1 MFSTVGRAFRFTLIE
16 LLVVI
21 AIIAILAAM
30 LLPALKQAQGKA
42 FSSQCV
48 SNLKQL
54 AQAHIMYSQ
63 SNDFN
68 FAGINCWRWYAQSSG
83 PPPVPQYPNFMK
95 HPSNG
100 NYYPSWAAPV
110 FDFAGGNIDIYLCPA
125 TSYNCYGSA
134 YGMPAG
140 DGASTAGWI
149 WNTTAR
155 RTPII
160 KNPTECMLVSEKGG
174 GGGGGYILSWRY
186 YAMRQ
191 PSQGQHQ
198 KGANV
203 AFVDGHVNWY
213 RLLTTP
219 IGHGW
224 RDPYS
229 PSYSYHTPWET
240 FGNWKR

>member
-1 MFSTVGRAFRFTLIE
+1 MIRTVRRVVEFTLIE

-42 FSSQCV
+42 FAAQCV

-68 FAGINCWRWYAQSSG
+68 YAGLSCMSYYSG
-83 PPPVPQYPNFMK
+83 GSPPVPQFPKFMK

-100 NYYPSWAAPV
+100 NYYPSWCVPV
-110 FDFAGGNIDIYLCPA
+110 FEYTGGNIDIFLCPA
-125 TSYNCYGSA
+125 SSYSCYGSA

-140 DGASTAGWI
+140 DPASVHKEWI
-149 WNTTAR
+149 WNMRAR
-155 RTPII
+155 RAPRIP
-160 KNPTECMLVSEKGG
+160 NPAQCMLVSEKGG
-174 GGGGGYILSWRY
+174 GGGHGYILSWQY
-186 YAMRQ
+186 YAMRT
-191 PSQGQHQ
+191 PTQGQHQ

-203 AFVDGHVNWY
+203 SFVDGHVTWY
-213 RLLTTP
+213 RLLTSP
-219 IGHGW
+219 IGKGW
-224 RDPYS
+224 RDPANMT
-229 PSYSYHTPWET
+229 SYPYHTPWES
-240 FGNWKR
+240 FGNWK